1 MYLFTKYI
9 LAHGF
14 HVMMNEV
21 PETKTKKDFR
31 SLKAEE
37 QRWFLLLLREVF
49 PQVLWFSPLVK
60 NQHFQFNHEY

>member
-1 MYLFTKYI
+1 
-9 LAHGF
+9 
-14 HVMMNEV
+14 MMNEF

-31 SLKAEE
+31 SFKAEE

>member
-1 MYLFTKYI
+1 
-9 LAHGF
+9 
-14 HVMMNEV
+14 MMNEF

-37 QRWFLLLLREVF
+37 QRWFLLLLQEVF
-49 PQVLWFSPLVK
+49 PQVLWFSLLVK